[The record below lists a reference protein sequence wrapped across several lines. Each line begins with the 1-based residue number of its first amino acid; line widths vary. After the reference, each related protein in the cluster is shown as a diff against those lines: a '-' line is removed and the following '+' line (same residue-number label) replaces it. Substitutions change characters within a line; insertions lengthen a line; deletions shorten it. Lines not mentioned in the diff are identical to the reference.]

1 MHILIKVF
9 IIVVILIIF
18 VFINNIIKDWI
29 FKRIKLKYYINKDKC
44 FKIMCEID
52 DICKKHNVKYYLSE
66 GTALGIYRSGD
77 LIDWDDDVD
86 IAMEEAEYNK
96 FLEKCVPEL
105 VNRGYYLLYEYI
117 PAIKRQLLA
126 FVKNGQIIDVEN
138 VKNGKKC
145 ISKVGGLCEELLPH
159 IQKLTVKKWRG
170 REFPVPEESYYIY
183 LYGKDWR
190 IPRKTKDQ
198 NI

>member
-1 MHILIKVF
+1 MVKIGEFQRKQRIKMYKYF
-9 IIVVILIIF
+9 IIIIMNKIIKAFIIIVILLFFIF
-18 VFINNIIKDWI
+18 NNEIIKLTL
-29 FKRIKLKYYINKDKC
+29 KHYAMKYYINKDKC

-52 DICKKHNVKYYLSE
+52 DICKKHNV
-66 GTALGIYRSGD
+66 
-77 LIDWDDDVD
+77 
-86 IAMEEAEYNK
+86 
-96 FLEKCVPEL
+96 
-105 VNRGYYLLYEYI
+105 GYYLLYEYI

-198 NI
+198 NV